1 MKPLSPALASSPNDV
16 GERRPIAF
24 SIREPSMRTLRLVLV
39 ARHDRL
45 VGQLTLFPDVDLHF
59 MGVIGRGELPPE
71 ADAIGASRNSAFTF
85 N

>member
-1 MKPLSPALASSPNDV
+1 
-16 GERRPIAF
+16 
-24 SIREPSMRTLRLVLV
+24 MRTLRLVLV

-59 MGVIGRGELPPE
+59 MGVIGRGELPAE